1 MGVIGIT
8 GAAGTIGARFCEAL
22 TKRGD
27 TPVVGIDLSIPTP
40 AVPGL
45 SFRRMDVR
53 DPRLSELWRETG
65 VKRVVHLAAVFD
77 PIHDPSKMREVNVE
91 GTRNVL
97 AAAERCGAEQILLVG
112 STAAYG
118 AHPDNPARLT
128 EDRPLRPNRGCRYA
142 IDQLEVERLVADFTA
157 ARRGIEVAVLRACA
171 VLGPTVRN
179 FITRTFQQPLVL
191 LPTGTDPELQ
201 FIHEDDLLAACL
213 AVLEERHSGT
223 WNLVG
228 TGTLEL
234 SDCLA
239 RIGNRVL
246 RLPPPILE
254 RLTGVLWGLRFPL
267 TEAPSS
273 FLPFLRFP
281 CLADGEK
288 ARREIGFSPRYTTAE
303 AFESFLKTFL

>member
-1 MGVIGIT
+1 MGVVGIT
-8 GAAGTIGARFCEAL
+8 GAAGTIGARLCDAL
-22 TKRGD
+22 AKRGD
-27 TPVVGIDLSIPTP
+27 TPAVGIDLSIPSAP
-40 AVPGL
+40 VPGL
-45 SFRRMDVR
+45 PFRRMDVR
-53 DPRLSELWRETG
+53 DPRLPELWRETG

-77 PIHDPSKMREVNVE
+77 PIHDLAKMREVNVE

-118 AHPDNPARLT
+118 AHPDNPTRLT

-142 IDQLEVERLVADFTA
+142 IDQLEVEKMAADFA
-157 ARRGIEVAVLRACA
+157 AAHSGIEVAVLRACA
-171 VLGPTVRN
+171 VLGPSVRN

-213 AVLEERHSGT
+213 VVLEERHAGT

-228 TGTLEL
+228 SGTVGL

-246 RLPPPILE
+246 RLPPPVLE
-254 RLTGVLWGLRFPL
+254 KLAGVLWRLRIPL
-267 TEAPSS
+267 TEAPAS

-288 ARREIGFSPRYTTAE
+288 ARREIGFSPRYSSAE